1 MSPQLSKLSSVLLL
15 IDFDRTSI
23 VMSVYMTKENARR
36 EALYG
41 SADSAMMREGGEKS
55 IAEFDAQQVVW
66 GLDKKSELDIG
77 ALGDHHPGFS
87 EFRS

>member
-1 MSPQLSKLSSVLLL
+1 
-15 IDFDRTSI
+15 
-23 VMSVYMTKENARR
+23 MSVYMTKENARR